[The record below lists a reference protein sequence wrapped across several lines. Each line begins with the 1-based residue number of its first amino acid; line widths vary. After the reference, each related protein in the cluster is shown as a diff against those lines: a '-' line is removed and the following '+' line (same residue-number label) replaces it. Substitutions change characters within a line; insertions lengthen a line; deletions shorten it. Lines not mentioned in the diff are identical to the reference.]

1 MLSLRKFLMTQTI
14 MLIVFQ
20 ANRTVVN
27 KYFGKGVP
35 DYDAV
40 SKNKG
45 KWVIQ
50 VQGDG

>member
-1 MLSLRKFLMTQTI
+1 MVIQINYFT
-14 MLIVFQ
+14 Q
-20 ANRTVVN
+20 ANRAVVN
-27 KYFGKGVP
+27 TYFGKGIP

-40 SKNKG
+40 SKKKG